1 MNIFSNQL
9 KLSDM
14 QESLWEN
21 EKKKK
26 NAGSKAFFP
35 TVLKTRYGSVK
46 F

>member
-1 MNIFSNQL
+1 MNIFANQL

-21 EKKKK
+21 EKK